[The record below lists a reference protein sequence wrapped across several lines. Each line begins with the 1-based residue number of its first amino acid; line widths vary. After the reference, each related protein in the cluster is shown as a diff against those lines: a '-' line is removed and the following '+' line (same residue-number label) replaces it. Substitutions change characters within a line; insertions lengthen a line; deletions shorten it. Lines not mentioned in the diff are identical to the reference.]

1 MPSIALHAW
10 QTRAQRALDEVEAA
24 HAAVGG
30 AGRGRRFATR
40 QINHA
45 YVVLLCSHFQRFC
58 RDLHTEAGDYLI
70 RHPSFSALAPVLR
83 ASLSVGLKLNVG
95 NANPGNIGSDFAKLG
110 VDFWTS
116 VYLRDRRNKL
126 RQQRLDEMHR
136 WRNAIAHQDFSNS
149 FFAGREMVRLAEIR
163 SWRSVCECL
172 AVEFDAVID
181 VYLRSITGV
190 SPW

>member
-40 QINHA
+40 QINNA

-58 RDLHTEAGDYLI
+58 RDLHTEALDHLI
-70 RHPSFSALAPVLR
+70 GQPAFAPLTAVLR
-83 ASLSVGLKLNVG
+83 ASLLIGLKLSVG
-95 NANPGNIGSDFAKLG
+95 NPNPGNIGSDFSRFGLQIWDQ
-110 VDFWTS
+110 VQR
-116 VYLRDRRNKL
+116 RDRRNRK
-126 RQQRLDEMHR
+126 RQAQLEELVR
-136 WRNAIAHQDFSNS
+136 WRNSIAHQDFTHPAL
-149 FFAGREMVRLAEIR
+149 AGKDAVQLSRVRA
-163 SWRSVCECL
+163 WRSVCDCL
-172 AVEFDAVID
+172 AVELDRVVA
-181 VYLRSITGV
+181 LHLQSITGA